1 MMTPQAPAMPW
12 MTPMGFRDTTVNAAG
27 TQKPSSTGG
36 VIKYTTTGLI
46 HSSGKNYS
54 AAHGQLEQQA
64 IIRAGRKIKE

>member
-12 MTPMGFRDTTVNAAG
+12 MTPMGFKDTTVNAVG
-27 TQKPSSTGG
+27 TQKASSTGG

-54 AAHGQLEQQA
+54 AAHAPKEVQE
-64 IIRAGRKIKE
+64 IIRAGRKIP